1 MDWLGE
7 ESARALRAYAG
18 PRLGSPDVPRTTF
31 AKQLAYLERKE
42 GKAGAAA
49 AAGVSVRTWNSWKA
63 GRSRPAGT
71 SIAKVRAAYEQ
82 RRRPELEKLRR
93 TLLRKKLQHVS
104 IQISGTIA
112 ISDYQAYRHNFAEQ
126 ELRGLDLTHVWALR
140 DEPDALADHMT
151 VLIQEASGI
160 EGVTWPL
167 PDVDMS
173 LS

>member
-7 ESARALRAYAG
+7 ESARALNAYAG
-18 PRLGSPDVPRTTF
+18 PRLRSTEVPRTTF
-31 AKQLAYLERKE
+31 VKQLAYLERKD

-49 AAGVSVRTWNSWKA
+49 AAGVSVRTWNNWKA
-63 GRSRPAGT
+63 GRARPTGA

-93 TLLRKKLQHVS
+93 TLLRKRLQHTN

-112 ISDYQAYRHNFAEQ
+112 ISDYQEYRHNFAEK
-126 ELRGLDLTHVWALR
+126 ELRGLDLTGAWALR
-140 DEPDALADHMT
+140 DDPDALADHMT
-151 VLIQEASGI
+151 GMMREASGVY
-160 EGVTWPL
+160 GVSWPL
-167 PDVDMS
+167 PDVNIS